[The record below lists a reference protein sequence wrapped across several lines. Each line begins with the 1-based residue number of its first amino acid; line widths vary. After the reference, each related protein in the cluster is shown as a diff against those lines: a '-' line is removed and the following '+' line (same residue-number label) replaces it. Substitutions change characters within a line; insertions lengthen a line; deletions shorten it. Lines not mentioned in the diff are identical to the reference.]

1 MKVEIIDEF
10 EVEMLYDE
18 IEKAE
23 TIEDLKDVL
32 LSIVRKL
39 RGY

>member
-10 EVEMLYDE
+10 EAERLYDE

-32 LSIVRKL
+32 LDIVRKL